1 MALSHEGRDVT
12 FGEFAQKLAA
22 TATATGG
29 ALTAEALVPVVLNT
43 LIPGVLPALG
53 ADGFA
58 ELVRS
63 VLAAADEITGG
74 GALTWALRLLS
85 VRPG

>member
-1 MALSHEGRDVT
+1 M
-12 FGEFAQKLAA
+12 
-22 TATATGG
+22 
-29 ALTAEALVPVVLNT
+29 PVVLNT

-63 VLAAADEITGG
+63 VLAAADEITGRG
-74 GALTWALRLLS
+74 L
-85 VRPG
+85 